1 MTDNNAYDLKE
12 MGRKVFEAAILEH
25 YNPQTKQFRVHPDGH
40 REEPYCTLK
49 YLKEFSDCPGWLK
62 DTEQYYLYEGL

>member
-25 YNPQTKQFRVHPDGH
+25 YNPQTK
-40 REEPYCTLK
+40 
-49 YLKEFSDCPGWLK
+49 
-62 DTEQYYLYEGL
+62 